1 MTKPTCYFGF
11 DENEDLSEF
20 WDEYPEPPRNEPTD
34 YEMNYTNFEM
44 SLALER
50 AYEPDEWY
58 CWQGS
63 RLPQWM

>member
-44 SLALER
+44 SLALE
-50 AYEPDEWY
+50 EKPDFHCWY
-58 CWQGS
+58 GS